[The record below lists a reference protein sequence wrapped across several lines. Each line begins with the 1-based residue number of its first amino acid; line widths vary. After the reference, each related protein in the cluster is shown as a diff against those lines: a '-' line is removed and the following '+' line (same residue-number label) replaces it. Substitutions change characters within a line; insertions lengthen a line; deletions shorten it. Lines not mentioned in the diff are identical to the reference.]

1 MSDWFDRAYE
11 DYMAALSEELGI
23 ELSKVKYLYTRLAED
38 GLIDY
43 DTEKEVFYE
52 MYGDEEED
60 E

>member
-11 DYMAALSEELGI
+11 DYMALLSEEIGI
-23 ELSKVKYLYTRLAED
+23 ELMKVKYLYTRLAED

-52 MYGDEEED
+52 MYGDED